1 MNGEQKITA
10 GHRQRLAVVYLRQSS
25 LAQVRD
31 NTESTLRQYDLAE
44 TAIRLGWP
52 PAQVI
57 VIDADLGCSGRQAAS
72 RAGLQELVGRVCI
85 GEVGIIL
92 VLEVSRLARCSAD
105 FARLLELARLA
116 DTLLADTLLADT
128 DGVYDLQEFNDRLVL
143 GIKSTISES
152 ELHLMA
158 GRMHAARVS
167 VAERGQL
174 RCRLPIGYVY
184 DDEGACVLDPDEQV
198 RAAVTDVFAMFRQA
212 GSAFGV
218 VQAFRRRPFPR
229 RVFGRAHAGQL
240 QWGPLTSSRIQRM
253 VANPTYAGAYVYGR
267 RIDARQPQPD
277 GTTKTVTTRRP
288 RDQWPVL
295 IHDHHP
301 AYLSWSTYLDNLQI
315 LAANH
320 TAGHARPVRESPA
333 LCQGI
338 IRCGSCGQAM
348 QTRYHHRSH
357 PHGAYACDRITS
369 HQPTSTCRSI
379 DAACVDAIVVDRL
392 LSALTPAEI
401 TWILAVADEIT
412 SRVQRR
418 LHAAELVVEHA
429 RYQADRAERAFG
441 AVEPENRLV
450 ARTLETQWEARLNQ
464 LADAE
469 AALAD
474 VRAQLPVLPDSAAL
488 EHLAG
493 DVHALWS
500 APTTTDRD
508 RKRLLRTLISDVT
521 VLPESDRRKIS
532 IGIRWH
538 TGATERITR
547 SRLTAPR
554 TPPTAMAMI
563 RDVAPT
569 HTNRQIAEV
578 LNTAGHRSAYNHPF
592 NPGIVNNLRRDHNL
606 PDPRPLQD
614 AEITPTEAAAIL
626 NIRTAFI
633 YYWGSRGYIP
643 TRRIG
648 PRLALAWNPAT
659 EAECRTRAAFP
670 PHHRST
676 PPREGAL

>member
-10 GHRQRLAVVYLRQSS
+10 SHRQRLAVVYLRQSS

-44 TAIRLGWP
+44 TAVRLGWP
-52 PAQVI
+52 RARVL

-72 RAGLQELVGRVCI
+72 RAGLQELVGRVCV
-85 GEVGIIL
+85 GQVGIIL
-92 VLEVSRLARCSAD
+92 VLEVSRLARSSAD

-116 DTLLADTLLADT
+116 DTLLADA
-128 DGVYDLQEFNDRLVL
+128 DGVYDLREFNDRLVL

-167 VAERGQL
+167 AAERGQL

-184 DDEGACVLDPDEQV
+184 DDEDVCVLDPDEQV
-198 RAAVTDVFAMFRQA
+198 RAAVTDVFALFRQA

-229 RVFGRAHAGQL
+229 RVFGRAYAGQL
-240 QWGPLTSSRIQRM
+240 QWGPLTSSRVQRM
-253 VANPTYAGAYVYGR
+253 VASPTYAGAYVYGR
-267 RIDARQPQPD
+267 RVDTRHLQPD
-277 GTTKTVTTRRP
+277 GTTTTLTIRRP

-301 AYLSWSTYLDNLQI
+301 AYLSWSAYLDNLQI

-357 PHGAYACDRITS
+357 PHGTYACDRITS
-369 HQPTSTCRSI
+369 HQPTNTCRSI
-379 DAACVDAIVVDRL
+379 DAAYVDTIVADRL
-392 LSALTPAEI
+392 LSAVTPAEI
-401 TWILAVADEIT
+401 AWTFAAAAEVT
-412 SRVQRR
+412 SRVHRS
-418 LHAAELVVEHA
+418 LHAAELAVQRA
-429 RYQADRAERAFG
+429 RYTADRAERAFH

-450 ARTLETQWEARLNQ
+450 ARTLETQWETRLNQ

-469 AALAD
+469 AALTD
-474 VRAQLPVLPDSAAL
+474 TRAHLPVLPDSTAL
-488 EHLAG
+488 QHLAG
-493 DVHALWS
+493 DLRTLWS

-508 RKRLLRTLISDVT
+508 RKRLLRTVIADIT
-521 VLPESDRRKIS
+521 VLPEPDRQKIS

-547 SRLTAPR
+547 SRPTAPR
-554 TPPTAMAMI
+554 TPATTMAII
-563 RDVAPT
+563 RDLAPT
-569 HTNRQIAEV
+569 HTNSQIAET
-578 LNTAGHRSAYNHPF
+578 LNTAGHRSAHDQPF
-592 NPGIVNNLRRDHNL
+592 TPDGVDNLRRHYHLPTAQPFHHN
-606 PDPRPLQD
+606 
-614 AEITPTEAAAIL
+614 EITVADAAATL
-626 NIRTAFI
+626 HVSQGTL
-633 YYWGSRGYIP
+633 YYWIDQGHLP
-643 TRRIG
+643 ARRIG
-648 PRLALAWNPAT
+648 QHLAIEWTPTIEAT
-659 EAECRTRAAFP
+659 CRHRAATS
-670 PHHRST
+670 PHQNSKHQR
-676 PPREGAL
+676 RRAL

>member
-10 GHRQRLAVVYLRQSS
+10 GHRQRLAVVYLRPSS

-57 VIDADLGCSGRQAAS
+57 VIDADLGCSGRQAAA
-72 RAGLQELVGRVCI
+72 RAGLRELVGRVCI

-158 GRMHAARVS
+158 GRLHAARVS

-277 GTTKTVTTRRP
+277 ETTKTVTTRRP

-301 AYLSWSTYLDNLQI
+301 AYLSWSTYLDNLQRQP
-315 LAANH
+315 ADPGRQPH
-320 TAGHARPVRESPA
+320 RRTCPTRAGTPGTVSGHHPVWLLRAGPADPLPPPVASPRRLRLRSDHLPPAHQHLPIHRRRLRRCDRGRPAPVR
-333 LCQGI
+333 
-338 IRCGSCGQAM
+338 RD
-348 QTRYHHRSH
+348 
-357 PHGAYACDRITS
+357 AC
-369 HQPTSTCRSI
+369 
-379 DAACVDAIVVDRL
+379 
-392 LSALTPAEI
+392 
-401 TWILAVADEIT
+401 
-412 SRVQRR
+412 
-418 LHAAELVVEHA
+418 
-429 RYQADRAERAFG
+429 
-441 AVEPENRLV
+441 
-450 ARTLETQWEARLNQ
+450 
-464 LADAE
+464 
-469 AALAD
+469 
-474 VRAQLPVLPDSAAL
+474 
-488 EHLAG
+488 
-493 DVHALWS
+493 
-500 APTTTDRD
+500 
-508 RKRLLRTLISDVT
+508 
-521 VLPESDRRKIS
+521 
-532 IGIRWH
+532 
-538 TGATERITR
+538 
-547 SRLTAPR
+547 
-554 TPPTAMAMI
+554 
-563 RDVAPT
+563 
-569 HTNRQIAEV
+569 
-578 LNTAGHRSAYNHPF
+578 
-592 NPGIVNNLRRDHNL
+592 
-606 PDPRPLQD
+606 
-614 AEITPTEAAAIL
+614 
-626 NIRTAFI
+626 
-633 YYWGSRGYIP
+633 
-643 TRRIG
+643 
-648 PRLALAWNPAT
+648 
-659 EAECRTRAAFP
+659 
-670 PHHRST
+670 
-676 PPREGAL
+676 

>member
-1 MNGEQKITA
+1 MNGEQKVTA
-10 GHRQRLAVVYLRQSS
+10 SHRQRLAVVYLRQSS

-52 PAQVI
+52 SAQVK
-57 VIDADLGCSGRQAAS
+57 VIDADLGCSGRQAAP
-72 RAGLQELVGRVCI
+72 RAGLQELVGQVCI

-116 DTLLADTLLADT
+116 DTLLADA
-128 DGVYDLQEFNDRLVL
+128 DGVYDLQDFNDRLVL

-167 VAERGQL
+167 AAERGQL

-184 DDEGACVLDPDEQV
+184 DDDGACVMDPDEQV
-198 RAAVTDVFAMFRQA
+198 RAAVTDVFATFRQV

-218 VQAFRRRPFPR
+218 VEAFRRRPFPR
-229 RVFGRAHAGQL
+229 RVFGRAYAGQL
-240 QWGPLTSSRIQRM
+240 QWGRLTSSRVQRM

-267 RIDARQPQPD
+267 RVDSRQLQPD
-277 GTTKTVTTRRP
+277 GTTRTVTTRRP

-295 IHDHHP
+295 ITDHHP
-301 AYLSWSTYLDNLQI
+301 AYLTWSTYLDNLQI

-320 TAGHARPVRESPA
+320 TAAHARPVRESPA

-357 PHGAYACDRITS
+357 PHGTYACDRINS

-379 DAACVDAIVVDRL
+379 DAVWVDTMVARRL
-392 LSALTPAEI
+392 LAALTPAEI
-401 TWILAVADEIT
+401 TWTLAAADEVT
-412 SRVQRR
+412 SRAKRTV
-418 LHAAELVVEHA
+418 HAAELAVQRA
-429 RYQADRAERAFG
+429 RYHAERAERAFH

-450 ARTLETQWEARLNQ
+450 ARTLETQWEARLSQ

-469 AALAD
+469 ATLAD
-474 VRAQLPVLPDSAAL
+474 IRAGLPALPDRAAL
-488 EHLAG
+488 HHLAG
-493 DVHALWS
+493 DVQALWS

-508 RKRLLRTLISDVT
+508 RKRLLRTLIADVT
-521 VLPESDRRKIS
+521 ILPEPDHTKIS

-538 TGATERITR
+538 TGATERVTC
-547 SRLTAPR
+547 SRPTGPR

-563 RDVAPT
+563 RNLAST
-569 HTNRQIAEV
+569 HTNRQIAEI
-578 LNTAGHRSAYNHPF
+578 LNTAGHRSAHDQLF
-592 NPGIVNNLRRDHNL
+592 TPGMVHNLRRHYHL
-606 PDPRPLQD
+606 PTAQPFHEN
-614 AEITPTEAAAIL
+614 EITVAHAAAAL
-626 NIRTAFI
+626 QVSRGTL
-633 YYWGSRGYIP
+633 YYWIGQGQLP
-643 TRRIG
+643 ARRIG
-648 PRLALAWNPAT
+648 QHLAIEWTPNI
-659 EAECRTRAAFP
+659 EAECRHRAATS
-670 PHHRST
+670 PHQNSKHQR
-676 PPREGAL
+676 RRAL